1 MSRWRQITVPLPGLA
16 ARPLKFYSVGA
27 AGALVQLAAL
37 ALFRTILKRHYLAA
51 TARAVETAVL
61 HNFLWHERWTWNDR
75 TAGDSSP
82 WRNAARL
89 ARFNL
94 TTGLISILANLVLM
108 RFFVG
113 SLRTPYLPAKVLA
126 IVTASLGNF
135 LASEKLVFRVP
146 RL

>member
-1 MSRWRQITVPLPGLA
+1 MSGWRQVTASFPRLA
-16 ARPLKFYSVGA
+16 ARALKFYSVGA

-37 ALFRTILKRHYLAA
+37 ALFKTILRFHYLTA
-51 TARAVETAVL
+51 TALAVETAVL

-82 WRNAARL
+82 WRIAARL

-113 SLRTPYLPAKVLA
+113 TLRIPYLPANVLA
-126 IVTASLGNF
+126 IVTASLVNF

-146 RL
+146 RS

>member
-1 MSRWRQITVPLPGLA
+1 MSRYRHITAPLPGLA
-16 ARPLKFYSVGA
+16 ARPSKFCSVGA

-37 ALFRTILKRHYLAA
+37 ALFRTILKLHNLTA
-51 TARAVETAVL
+51 TALAVETGVL

-75 TAGDSSP
+75 TAGDFSP
-82 WRNAARL
+82 WRIAARL

-94 TTGLISILANLVLM
+94 TTGLISILAHLVSM

-113 SLRTPYLPAKVLA
+113 TLRIPYLPANVGA
-126 IVTASLGNF
+126 IVTASLANF
-135 LASEKLVFRVP
+135 LASEKLAFRVP